1 MKLNFHGIPHF
12 SVKQSRLF
20 NGQDLSP
27 RFPWEPVAGEGSL
40 EVVIIDDSPKSMAE
54 ELDKA
59 IVQ

>member
-1 MKLNFHGIPHF
+1 MKLQFHGIPHF

-27 RFPWEPVAGEGSL
+27 RLGARCEGSL
-40 EVVIIDDSPKSMAE
+40 EVVIIDDSPESMAE
-54 ELDKA
+54 ELDEA